1 MDSSKMISLNRINI
15 SQLTN
20 IDLFKYPSCQ
30 DSLSVLYYYINIIS
44 LNLNLIEEEEET
56 MIVNK
61 RIIVCAVVNWE
72 EKLRTKVK
80 DKKKLILIIIICD
93 CNDASLRDGRMESE
107 W

>member
-15 SQLTN
+15 SQTN

-44 LNLNLIEEEEET
+44 LSLNLIEEEEET

-61 RIIVCAVVNWE
+61 RIIVCAVVN
-72 EKLRTKVK
+72 
-80 DKKKLILIIIICD
+80 
-93 CNDASLRDGRMESE
+93 
-107 W
+107 